1 MVIRDVWKTN
11 NGLMVIRDV
20 WKTNNG
26 FMVIRDVWKTNNGF
40 GFGFKRTELSQ
51 NLMSV
56 QTVS

>member
-11 NGLMVIRDV
+11 N
-20 WKTNNG
+20 W

-40 GFGFKRTELSQ
+40 GFGFKRTELSK